1 MQVPL
6 GNNDYLLSF
15 WEILLKS
22 NFHLSSYSENLTS
35 LVLFGVPLYLD
46 GWHIPH
52 LQLCD
57 IPGLLTN
64 QEVLGSGK
72 KARKMSMLLINV

>member
-15 WEILLKS
+15 WEVFLNSKS
-22 NFHLSSYSENLTS
+22 HLSSCSAYLTS
-35 LVLFGVPLYLD
+35 LALFGVLLYLD

-52 LQLCD
+52 LQLHG
-57 IPGLLTN
+57 ILGLQTN

-72 KARKMSMLLINV
+72 KQEK